1 MEQKGGAAMRRW
13 TEIGKDLL
21 IVILVFALLVLTL
34 LALPE
39 RTLTRGR
46 GAARVLKGADGG
58 LPASKPLCPAVFV
71 SLFILRQ
78 RGDTNYYA

>member
-21 IVILVFALLVLTL
+21 IVILVAALLTLTL

-39 RTLTRGR
+39 RTLTSSPVLS
-46 GAARVLKGADGG
+46 AALT
-58 LPASKPLCPAVFV
+58 
-71 SLFILRQ
+71 LFMWLSSRLRAFSGSI
-78 RGDTNYYA
+78 RRS